1 MQWPVNKMLL
11 PAGVVGR
18 RMPALARLEQH
29 ADRPRLVM
37 TSADAALQR
46 VRPPG
51 AWRDAALALS
61 LGDTLDLNALRVALA
76 ERGYHLDERVADP
89 GEVALRG
96 HVIDVFPAA
105 DDAPARLELDKGR
118 IVAIHRFNPATQR
131 SGAALDRVMLHPAV
145 EAPLAP
151 EAIEDAAEALAHPDD
166 AASDAAAAPALAD
179 ASSLASLFRYL
190 PGAAIVL
197 DDDVPD
203 RWQDAAE
210 QIEDAFAVTAKARRA
225 AADARQGV
233 LPRPARL
240 YLTPSQALRAVHRR
254 ISYEATARPVR
265 APHRVDALVAEI
277 RDAAARGDAVV
288 IACPSDPGCVA
299 ASLGRRGLDARVAVD
314 WADAGGRRRCL
325 PHARHRGGLRPG
337 RRAGAAYR
345 RADAPYLLRGRLA
358 GPHGRRA
365 ADRRRRRAPRP
376 RRGPADGAAR
386 DAG

>member
-1 MQWPVNKMLL
+1 MPRDADLL
-11 PAGVVGR
+11 PASPEPALALWLTQRAAAEGTLLYVAHSDTRLDRLARAAAGFAAGSVEFLVLPAWDVLPYDRSAPSAGVVGR
-18 RMPALARLEQH
+18 RVAALARLEQP

-37 TSADAALQR
+37 TSADAALRR

-51 AWRDAALALS
+51 AWRDAALAPS
-61 LGDTLDLNALRVALA
+61 VGDTLDLNALRVALA
-76 ERGYHLDERVADP
+76 KRGYHLDERVADP

-105 DDAPARLELDKGR
+105 DDAPARLNLDKGR
-118 IVAIHRFNPATQR
+118 IVAIHRFDPATQR

-166 AASDAAAAPALAD
+166 ATSDAAAAPALAD
-179 ASSLASLFRYL
+179 ASSLVPLFRYL

-210 QIEDAFAVTAKARRA
+210 QIEDAFAPTAKTRRA

-240 YLTPSQALRAVHRR
+240 S
-254 ISYEATARPVR
+254 
-265 APHRVDALVAEI
+265 
-277 RDAAARGDAVV
+277 
-288 IACPSDPGCVA
+288 
-299 ASLGRRGLDARVAVD
+299 
-314 WADAGGRRRCL
+314 
-325 PHARHRGGLRPG
+325 
-337 RRAGAAYR
+337 
-345 RADAPYLLRGRLA
+345 
-358 GPHGRRA
+358 
-365 ADRRRRRAPRP
+365 
-376 RRGPADGAAR
+376 
-386 DAG
+386 